1 MASDIFVKIG
11 NIPGESFDAR
21 HKDEIEVISF
31 TWGLSLAARVT
42 TESGGASGKPTIRE
56 LSFVHAIDKAT
67 PKLLHACA
75 AGTHLPDATI
85 THRRAGGQQQEFL
98 IVRLSDVQITS
109 VSQGGGSDQSATE
122 TVSLAFGTID
132 FEYRSQKADG
142 SLDAGDHFTYDLT
155 SHQEG

>member
-31 TWGLSLAARVT
+31 AWGVSNAARVT
-42 TESGGASGKPTIRE
+42 TGGPTARPTIRE

-67 PKLLHACA
+67 PKLLQACA
-75 AGTHLPDATI
+75 MATRLPDATI

-98 IVRLSDVQITS
+98 IVRLSDVVVTS
-109 VSQGGGSDQSATE
+109 VSQGGGSDQSAVE
-122 TVSLAFGTID
+122 TVSVAFGKID
-132 FEYRSQKADG
+132 FEYRAQKADG
-142 SLDAGDHFTYDLT
+142 SLDAGVHFTYDLAARR
-155 SHQEG
+155 EG